1 VRHAS
6 CAGGIKARARLG
18 VRGRASIAMLRAWL
32 YIYAWACLDRNVA
45 RMVAVD
51 RADPLQARQLGV
63 HEEYVDIPG
72 ALQIALCGPRPPAG
86 SSARPITNHRHRA
99 AARDEG
105 REGGGR
111 AAGVHVEFGRVGP
124 TLQNGKSAADGCAAA
139 AQRSM
144 DGVAAPGFSV
154 LPARL
159 IGDAGLSCGDSG
171 AAVEEERTKRHAP
184 GIVLRL
190 GGLPSLSCCSCCR
203 RVGSSKLRQQ
213 SRALVVP
220 LTRGNSNDGGRKR
233 AIDR

>member
-1 VRHAS
+1 
-6 CAGGIKARARLG
+6 
-18 VRGRASIAMLRAWL
+18 M
-32 YIYAWACLDRNVA
+32 
-45 RMVAVD
+45 
-51 RADPLQARQLGV
+51 
-63 HEEYVDIPG
+63 
-72 ALQIALCGPRPPAG
+72 
-86 SSARPITNHRHRA
+86 
-99 AARDEG
+99 
-105 REGGGR
+105 
-111 AAGVHVEFGRVGP
+111 HVEFGRVGP

-213 SRALVVP
+213 RQSAAT
-220 LTRGNSNDGGRKR
+220 LTR
-233 AIDR
+233 AIGTNADESAR